1 MDLLIWIIIGANVA
15 VSIKALNDAY
25 FFSKYEFRIGAIA
38 AGEQLRMLTSGFLHA
53 DFMHLAFNMFTLYF
67 FAPTVLA
74 HINDMYFV
82 FLYLGSLVGGNLL
95 TLYFYKNNP
104 GYRAVGA
111 SGAVMGVV
119 YAAILLEP
127 NMSLYFYF
135 IPIPIPGYVFGV
147 GYLLYSIYGMKN
159 KRDNIGHA
167 AHFGGA
173 IMGYLLIIMQD
184 LSILTTNTKMV
195 VLLLIPIAVLWYMY
209 KNDKL

>member
-1 MDLLIWIIIGANVA
+1 M
-15 VSIKALNDAY
+15 
-25 FFSKYEFRIGAIA
+25 
-38 AGEQLRMLTSGFLHA
+38 
-53 DFMHLAFNMFTLYF
+53 
-67 FAPTVLA
+67 
-74 HINDMYFV
+74 
-82 FLYLGSLVGGNLL
+82 VGGNLL

-147 GYLLYSIYGMKN
+147 GYLLYSIYGIKA